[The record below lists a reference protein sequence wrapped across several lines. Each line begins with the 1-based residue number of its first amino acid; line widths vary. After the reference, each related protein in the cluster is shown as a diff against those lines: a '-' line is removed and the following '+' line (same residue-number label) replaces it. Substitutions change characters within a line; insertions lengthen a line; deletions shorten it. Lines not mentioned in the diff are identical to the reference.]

1 MIGQMMKHHFICG
14 LLLVLAGCTLGPE
27 KREPP
32 TVFDFGPPRAVTTAA
47 TVINA
52 TVLISPVTA
61 NHWLDTPNIHYRM
74 AQRDASRTDTYA
86 QSHWT
91 QSPAVLLTERLRA
104 RMAGVTRGVVAPLD
118 GAKAD
123 YALRVELE
131 DFSQTFSDAQTS
143 KVTARLRA
151 TLIDMST
158 RALRAQKTFVS
169 ERPAAPNAAGAAQ
182 ALGAAADAVVDDIAT
197 WAQQQLK

>member
-1 MIGQMMKHHFICG
+1 MIGHMMKHHFIGG
-14 LLLVLAGCTLGPE
+14 LLLILAGCTLGPE

-47 TVINA
+47 TAINA

-61 NHWLDTPNIHYRM
+61 NHWLDTPSIHYRM
-74 AQRDASRTDTYA
+74 AQRDASRTDAYA
-86 QSHWT
+86 QNHWT

-131 DFSQTFSDAQTS
+131 DFSQTFSDAQSS

-151 TLIDMST
+151 TLIDMNT